1 MKILLLNPPFSHY
14 ASKQPPLG
22 LAYLAAVSKSKGVEF
37 KVIDAFAEA
46 KSIKE
51 IVKDIY
57 NYRPDIL
64 GVTIATPVFDI
75 VAEIL
80 RQIKEAFPVT
90 VVAGGPHPS
99 ALPEETLRSGIVD
112 VVCRGEGE
120 ETLVDLFD
128 YLKGNK
134 PLREIPGIA
143 FLENG
148 SFYSTGDRRFLNN
161 LDRLPFPDWEGFD
174 LRRYSSPARKKNFS
188 LPVMSS
194 RGCPTQCY
202 FCYKE
207 IFGNRYRFRSPENVV
222 DEIEYLKTKYRIQEF
237 SIIDD
242 NFTLLNER
250 AEEICKLI
258 IERKLNLAWS
268 IPSGMRVSPISEK
281 LLKLM
286 KKSGC
291 YRVFFGAES
300 GNPEILR
307 SINKGI
313 TLEQIKEA
321 VNLAKEVG
329 LEVGVF
335 FMVGN
340 LGEDEEKINQTIRF
354 AISLNPNL
362 VQFSIATPYPG
373 TVFYERVKKEGRFLF
388 KKWEELGT
396 YERPVFEHG
405 SLTAELIGKKFKEAY
420 RRFYLR
426 PGFIIEKVRTIKTF
440 KDVKNLL
447 QGGLIFI
454 NMEIKNKN

>member
-1 MKILLLNPPFSHY
+1 MKILLLNPPFPHY
-14 ASKQPPLG
+14 ASRQPPLG
-22 LAYLAAVSKSKGVEF
+22 LAYLAAVSKSKGVGF
-37 KVIDAFAEA
+37 KIIDAFAEA
-46 KSIKE
+46 KPIKE
-51 IVKDIY
+51 IIKDIY

-64 GVTIATPVFDI
+64 GVTMATPVFDI
-75 VAEIL
+75 VAEIV
-80 RQIKEAFPVT
+80 RQVKESLPVI

-99 ALPEETLRSGIVD
+99 ALPEETLQGSVVD
-112 VVCRGEGE
+112 IVCRGEGE

-128 YLKGNK
+128 YFKGNK
-134 PLREIPGIA
+134 SLREIPGIS

-148 SFYSTGDRRFLNN
+148 LFCSTGNRRFLSN
-161 LDRLPFPDWEGFD
+161 LDQLPFPDWEGFD
-174 LRRYSSPARKKNFS
+174 LKMYSSPARKKNFS
-188 LPVMSS
+188 LPIMSS

-207 IFGNRYRFRSPENVV
+207 IFGNQYRFRSPENIV
-222 DEIEYLKTKYRIQEF
+222 DEIEYLKTKYHIQEF

-250 AEEICKLI
+250 AEEICRLI

-268 IPSGMRVSPISEK
+268 VPSGMRVAPISEK

-286 KKSGC
+286 KRSGC

-300 GNPEILR
+300 GNSQILR

-313 TLEQIKEA
+313 SLQQVKEA
-321 VNLAKEVG
+321 VSLVKKVG

-335 FMVGN
+335 FMIGN

-354 AISLNPNL
+354 SVNLNPNL

-405 SLTAELIGKKFKEAY
+405 SLTAGLINRKFKEAY
-420 RRFYLR
+420 RKFYLR
-426 PGFIIEKVRTIKTF
+426 PRFIIEKLKKIKTF

-454 NMEIKNKN
+454 NLGIKNKN